1 MAQVSTIHTACMFV
15 KNQTDTDEDLE
26 LRAMATHRHD
36 TPTTRREL
44 VDSARALFTEAGF
57 AAARTEEIVARTGL
71 TRGALYH
78 HFKNKEALFV
88 AVLEQ
93 IHAELA
99 AEVDRK
105 GRAAKGGAIEALRA
119 GFQAHLDVVLRDDV
133 RRILLIDGPAVVGW
147 DTWHA
152 IDLEHGFGVTRAVL
166 SHAMTTNE
174 IDVAPLDELT
184 HVLLGAVTQAGLELG
199 RSPNPRTARRNYRA
213 VIDLMLNNLRSAP
226 RELTPAG

>member
-1 MAQVSTIHTACMFV
+1 MPP
-15 KNQTDTDEDLE
+15 
-26 LRAMATHRHD
+26 HRHD

-44 VDSARALFTEAGF
+44 VDSARALFTESGYAE
-57 AAARTEEIVARTGL
+57 ARTEEIVARTGL

-78 HFKNKEALFV
+78 HFGNKEGLFM

-152 IDLEHGFGVTRAVL
+152 IDLQHGFGVTRGVL
-166 SHAMTTNE
+166 KHAMSTGE
-174 IDVAPLDELT
+174 IDDAPLDELT

-199 RSPNPRTARRNYRA
+199 RSADPRSARRNYR
-213 VIDLMLNNLRSAP
+213 VVVDLLLDNLRA
-226 RELTPAG
+226 RK